1 MPNID
6 IPSLF
11 ADIVPNPEQ
20 QQRERTLQQNDAVNQ
35 ASLVGQLGGMAAY
48 FAPERSRTMQQS
60 AKGLFGI
67 PQTTTPAD
75 AVKAQ
80 LAAASSQ
87 QQTPES
93 LIRLA
98 NLVQN
103 SDPEKA
109 AGFRS
114 AAAQLN
120 VQQTEQ
126 QRQQE
131 YRKVVARRAAT

>member
-1 MPNID
+1 MSID
-6 IPSLF
+6 ISSLF
-11 ADIVPNPEQ
+11 ADIVPDP
-20 QQRERTLQQNDAVNQ
+20 QRQLEERTLQQRDAANQ
-35 ASLVGQLGGMAAY
+35 ANAVSQLGGMAAY
-48 FAPERSRTMQQS
+48 LAPQRSRAMQQS

-103 SDPEKA
+103 TDPEKA

-126 QRQQE
+126 ERQQAWQ
-131 YRKVVARRAAT
+131 RNI